1 MFSSVG
7 GADSPSP
14 SVPSASTRPGGVDE
28 ADHHGNTPLL
38 LALQLNRLECAN
50 VSFVGLS
57 LFFHGVWGEG
67 FQWFVLRDDCD
78 RRAFISLRL
87 FCFVT

>member
-7 GADSPSP
+7 GADGPSP
-14 SVPSASTRPGGVDE
+14 SVPSASAGPGGVDE

-50 VSFVGLS
+50 VSFVS
-57 LFFHGVWGEG
+57 LTASLLPFMGFFREWE
-67 FQWFVLRDDCD
+67 F
-78 RRAFISLRL
+78 
-87 FCFVT
+87 